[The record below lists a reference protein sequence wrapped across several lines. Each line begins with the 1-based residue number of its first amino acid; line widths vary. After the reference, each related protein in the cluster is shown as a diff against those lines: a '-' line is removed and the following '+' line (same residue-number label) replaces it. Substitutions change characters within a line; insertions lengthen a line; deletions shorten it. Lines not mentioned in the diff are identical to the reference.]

1 MNASISINVASSLLA
16 ASPATASLLGRA
28 RFALNSSKAK
38 QTSSS
43 ALTIA
48 KSKLVLKHSVTA
60 STAVNALDPL
70 TTSPANTAATD
81 AR

>member
-1 MNASISINVASSLLA
+1 MNASISINAASSPLVASH
-16 ASPATASLLGRA
+16 ATASLLGRA

-43 ALTIA
+43 ALAIA
-48 KSKLVLKHSVTA
+48 KSKHVLKLSATA
-60 STAVNALDPL
+60 STATNALVPS
-70 TTSPANTAATD
+70 TTSLANTAAWS